1 MESKVAVSATIR
13 TGILSNNITGRDL
26 ISLIDMDS
34 IPSYPKMSAYLWL
47 YHVVSI
53 VYSISIS
60 MPIPIST
67 SIPIS
72 ISTSIYPS
80 MQHFSGLGISVE
92 PLPVL
97 ARASANSGM
106 IWCKCFLRINFIY
119 FMVQAFGF
127 WRNTFWRNTTSDFF
141 SERPICDAD
150 SIFFSVTSSCLTGT
164 WASFAAKP
172 WVLILTVKPV
182 FLIIICLCG
191 KAHRR

>member
-106 IWCKCFLRINFIY
+106 I
-119 FMVQAFGF
+119 
-127 WRNTFWRNTTSDFF
+127 
-141 SERPICDAD
+141 
-150 SIFFSVTSSCLTGT
+150 
-164 WASFAAKP
+164 
-172 WVLILTVKPV
+172 
-182 FLIIICLCG
+182 
-191 KAHRR
+191 